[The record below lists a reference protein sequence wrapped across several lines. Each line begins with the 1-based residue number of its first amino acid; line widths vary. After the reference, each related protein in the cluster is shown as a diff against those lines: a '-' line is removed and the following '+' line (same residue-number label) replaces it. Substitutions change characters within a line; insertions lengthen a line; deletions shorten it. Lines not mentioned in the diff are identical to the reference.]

1 MNQGFSMHIIGYM
14 VILKRYVTGDWVIFY
29 DFALSGSVLHGN
41 NDGPLNMHARNIVCI
56 SSDSQ

>member
-1 MNQGFSMHIIGYM
+1 MHIVGYM

-41 NDGPLNMHARNIVCI
+41 NDGPLNMHARNIVFI
-56 SSDSQ
+56 SRDLQ